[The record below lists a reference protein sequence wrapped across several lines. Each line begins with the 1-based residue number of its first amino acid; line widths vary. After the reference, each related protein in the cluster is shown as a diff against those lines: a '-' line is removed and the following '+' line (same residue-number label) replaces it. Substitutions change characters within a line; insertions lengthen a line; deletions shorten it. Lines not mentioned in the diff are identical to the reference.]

1 MVEFLSDELK
11 SVIEIDQADCK
22 YQDES
27 VVVRGVVGEGG
38 ASGGWDGHNGDYK
51 VLTFSFVA
59 GRKTGGPVKLQT
71 MTLLRP
77 VEDLDSHWS

>member
-51 VLTFSFVA
+51 VLTF
-59 GRKTGGPVKLQT
+59 
-71 MTLLRP
+71 
-77 VEDLDSHWS
+77 

>member
-27 VVVRGVVGEGG
+27 VVVQGVVGEGG
-38 ASGGWDGHNGDYK
+38 VSGGWDGHNGDYK